1 MDSRV
6 YFRWPIILL
15 ATSLGLASLACSL
28 DLGGPQPSGPPI
40 QVKPKAAA
48 TLGSV
53 WESAVLNAVDQEVTV
68 IIDEKQLTAYLALR
82 MQQIAGPI
90 HIGPQVFLRDGLMR
104 VYGVT
109 SQGPFRASFLLTISP
124 EVDSDGNI
132 SFDLTEAELGPLAAP
147 EWLRNSLSTFLTEAF
162 TGELGP
168 MATGIRIN
176 TIAISDGEMAIVGKL
191 R

>member
-1 MDSRV
+1 MNSRAF
-6 YFRWPIILL
+6 FRWHILL
-15 ATSLGLASLACSL
+15 LAAGLGLASLACSL
-28 DLGGPQPSGPPI
+28 DLGGPSPPAPLT

-48 TLGSV
+48 TLGSA

-68 IIDEKQLTAYLALR
+68 IVDEKQLTAYLALR
-82 MQQIAGPI
+82 MQDIEAPISVSPQI
-90 HIGPQVFLRDGLMR
+90 FLRDGLMR
-104 VYGVT
+104 IYGLT
-109 SQGPFRASFLLTISP
+109 SRGPFQASFLIAISP

-132 SFDLTEAELGPLAAP
+132 SFDLVEAKLGPMAAP
-147 EWLRNSLSTFLTEAF
+147 AVLRNSISAILTEAF
-162 TGELGP
+162 TGKLGP